1 MAQAVGQNHTENRK
15 AKTEQGN
22 EDDGEN
28 CANQAAGQ
36 ILAHHSLVASR
47 KGGAGVGS

>member
-1 MAQAVGQNHTENRK
+1 MAQAVGKNRAENRK

-28 CANQAAGQ
+28 CANQAAGK
-36 ILAHHSLVASR
+36 AWW
-47 KGGAGVGS
+47 GGHQSIFTA